1 VAVPGQARVGAAG
14 QARALGAGV
23 TPAADRGGAAPAA
36 DGNGTALAAPA
47 ADANGSALAAPDDDA
62 AAAPAALAGP
72 VGAIPTTTR
81 VRMPHR
87 LALKPP
93 GGATRLNHP
102 AKPAN
107 RDGRVELWT
116 SALELVQGAR
126 TTEAPVPV
134 GLEALANAPGGTAGW
149 QQAVDDNKLQHAIRA
164 FTATAAAN
172 LAAQT
177 GIKPKLNRLRLSS
190 LGGWAD
196 LQGGW
201 PNTLLPTLRYSGA
214 MGRDQAQRTAVVG
227 RLYPFGHT
235 AIKLSETVRGFET
248 ERDDERSPTAR
259 AATLRTTTTI
269 VVVDP
274 VAPFPAAALHPAW
287 PFDSVEVVTKAT
299 PPGGVESTPTGG
311 AAIGAAVLRVGGE
324 FFRYECRGIDR
335 AGRAVDFDLPMLFVP
350 GADTA
355 AARTLWKNQGADFST
370 IVLDGQPL
378 AVAPVPPP
386 PIGTNAV
393 KALADGEVLPAPEQ
407 ATSVLARSLDL
418 TLPATGAP
426 TMAKVIGRVPALER
440 FAPTAGEVALSY
452 AQPYLDDVFADANA
466 KGQLF
471 LKLAEQQTMS
481 LGGKA
486 AGGLASLGLPVSAL
500 SAGQGVVAGADL
512 AKLAQ
517 GKLDLSFLSGLA
529 GDKLLGIVPL
539 EKLLPKELDLDLAD
553 CYRAVVDVLDGVT
566 SQVLTWDVPIFNKDA
581 VTEPF
586 VRLDALEPG
595 TARLLIKQT
604 TIGLSTT
611 VECRIENVALEIHAT
626 KSPSATAEPLVR
638 VPLKSVSF
646 TSTDGETP
654 DVDLKLGRIT
664 FGGILGFVATLADVI
679 DQEGFS
685 DPPALAIR
693 EDGVDSTFEFPVP
706 ALAIGIFALENIAI
720 ASTFSLRFTGEEPV
734 KLRFAFARPEDPFRL
749 TVSMFSGG
757 GHLALGVSTKGL
769 VELKGA
775 LEFGA
780 SISVDL
786 VVASGSVEAMGGVG
800 FHFDEVAKIAAISG
814 YFRIRGELD
823 VLSLIAVSVTL
834 TLTLA
839 YDFNT
844 KELVGEATLAVS
856 ISVLF
861 FHETVTLRMKRRFAG
876 GNQDPT
882 FLELMAPAGRPG
894 PRPWDEYCAAFA
906 ED

>member
-1 VAVPGQARVGAAG
+1 MAPRRRAWSRPKGVDGNGAATARV
-14 QARALGAGV
+14 V
-23 TPAADRGGAAPAA
+23 AADEGA
-36 DGNGTALAAPA
+36 DGNGAGAAGAVAEP
-47 ADANGSALAAPDDDA
+47 ADAGAA
-62 AAAPAALAGP
+62 AALAGP
-72 VGAIPTTTR
+72 VGAIPAITR
-81 VRMPHR
+81 VRMPYR
-87 LALKPP
+87 FALKPP

-102 AKPAN
+102 AAPAE

-116 SALELVQGAR
+116 SALELVQGDR
-126 TTEAPVPV
+126 TAEGPIPV
-134 GLEALANAPGGTAGW
+134 GLEALSQVPLGNPAWEAAI
-149 QQAVDDNKLQHAIRA
+149 DSNKLQHAIA
-164 FTATAAAN
+164 PSDVT
-172 LAAQT
+172 LAAKQVTDT
-177 GIKPKLNRLRLSS
+177 GIKPTLNRLRMST
-190 LGGWAD
+190 LGSWAE
-196 LQGGW
+196 LQGHW
-201 PNTLLPTLRYSGA
+201 PSSFLRVLRYSGA
-214 MGRDQAQRTAVVG
+214 MGRDQMQRTAVVG

-235 AIKLSETVRGFET
+235 AIKFDETVRAFET
-248 ERDDERSPTAR
+248 ERDESSPTSR
-259 AATLRTTTTI
+259 AAALQTTTTI
-269 VVVDP
+269 VVLDP
-274 VAPFPAAALHPAW
+274 VATFPCAELHPGW
-287 PFDSVEVVTKAT
+287 PFDSVEILTKAT
-299 PPGGVESTPTGG
+299 PSGGVAGTPNTGEAMG
-311 AAIGAAVLRVGGE
+311 AATLRVRGE
-324 FFRYECRGIDR
+324 NFRYECRGIDR
-335 AGRAVDFDLPMLFVP
+335 AGRTVDFDLPMMFVP

-355 AARTLWKNQGADFST
+355 AARALWKAQGPDFTT

-386 PIGTNAV
+386 PPGA
-393 KALADGEVLPAPEQ
+393 KAAQALADGEILPAPEQ

-418 TLPATGAP
+418 NLPASGAP

-440 FAPTAGEVALSY
+440 FAPATGEVALSY
-452 AQPYLDDVFADANA
+452 AQPYLDNFFTKANE

-471 LKLAEQQTMS
+471 LKLATQQAMD
-481 LGGKA
+481 LGGEA

-500 SAGQGVVAGADL
+500 SAGQGAVAGADL
-512 AKLAQ
+512 AKLAA
-517 GKLDLSFLSGLA
+517 GKLDLSFLDGLT

-539 EKLLPKELDLDLAD
+539 EKLLPKDLDLDLAD
-553 CYRAVVDVLDGVT
+553 SYRAVVDVLDGVT
-566 SQVLTWDVPIFNKDA
+566 SQVLTWDVPIFNKGA

-586 VRLDALEPG
+586 VRLDATEPG
-595 TARLLIKQT
+595 KARLLIKQT
-604 TIGLSTT
+604 TVGLSTT
-611 VECRIENVALEIHAT
+611 AECKIENVALEIHASKT
-626 KSPSATAEPLVR
+626 PAANAEPLVR

-706 ALAIGIFALENIAI
+706 ALAIGMFALENISI
-720 ASTFSLRFTGEEPV
+720 GSTFSLRFNGDEPV
-734 KLRFAFARPEDPFRL
+734 KLRFAFSRPEDPFRL
-749 TVSMFSGG
+749 TVAMLGGG

-769 VELKGA
+769 VELEGA

-800 FHFDEVAKIAAISG
+800 FHLDKSTDVAVIFG

-839 YDFNT
+839 YDFDT
-844 KELVGEATLAVS
+844 HELVGEATLAVS

-861 FHETVTLRMKRRFAG
+861 FHETVTLKMKRRFAG

-894 PRPWDEYCAAFA
+894 LRPWDEYCAAFA